1 MSETLLELSA
11 LEVAITR
18 EGSRSVIPLQ
28 GVDLAVQSGQT
39 VGLVGESGSGKSMTL
54 RAVLGLLPTGGR
66 VVGGDVVWRGK
77 SLASMTARELQ
88 VFRGSDAA
96 MIFQDPVSAL
106 NPVLSVGRQICG
118 AFLANRDG
126 NLSDARAA
134 AERALQR
141 LDIVNPERVLAA
153 FPHQLSGGMAQRV
166 NIAMAAVCQPSLM
179 MADEP
184 TTGLDVTTQ
193 LLVLDMLVESVR
205 ESSTSL
211 LFVSHDLRVVGRV
224 CDWIGVM
231 YAGRIVEFGRREDI
245 LERPTHPYTR
255 ALIACANLE
264 PGKPPTFIPGVVPSL
279 AESHKYCPYRERCP
293 ERAADCDTAPA
304 PLVTDLRLGSRVLC
318 HDAARGRND

>member
-1 MSETLLELSA
+1 MSETLLELRD
-11 LEVAITR
+11 LEVAITGDR
-18 EGSRSVIPLQ
+18 NRPVYPLQ
-28 GVDLAVQSGQT
+28 GLNLELFAGQT

-54 RAVLGLLPTGGR
+54 RAVLGLLPLGGR
-66 VVGGDVVWRGK
+66 IVGGEVVWRGK
-77 SLASMTARELQ
+77 SLASMTIRELQ
-88 VFRGSDAA
+88 RFRGSDAA

-106 NPVLSVGRQICG
+106 NPVLSVNRQICG

-126 NLSDARAA
+126 NQSDARAA

-141 LDIVNPERVLAA
+141 LDIVDAERVLAA

-166 NIAMAAVCQPSLM
+166 NIAMAAVCRPSLM

-193 LLVLDMLVESVR
+193 LHVLDMLIESVR
-205 ESSTSL
+205 EASTSL

-231 YAGRIVEFGRREDI
+231 YAGRIVEFGRRADI
-245 LERPTHPYTR
+245 LEHPTHPYTR

-264 PGKPPTFIPGVVPSL
+264 AGKPPTFIPGVVPSL
-279 AESHKYCPYRERCP
+279 SERHQYCPYRERCP
-293 ERAADCDTAPA
+293 ERTADCDNSPP
-304 PLVTDLRLGSRVLC
+304 PLVAHLRFGSRVLC
-318 HDAARGRND
+318 HVAARGQDA